1 MLSQYG
7 VMTEDDKSHGI
18 MRLRAQQK
26 LEFFHGHKLAG
37 EAGKNKVCFLQGGKP
52 LVEWVGCAG

>member
-52 LVEWVGCAG
+52 LAEW